1 MKKAY
6 IVHKCLEP
14 MAVRSLCI
22 QQNWYTRGTTL
33 EYERMLQSLLDE
45 HHMSRDTITDQDIID
60 LAEDI
65 AEHSDLDD
73 LEPETD
79 AVSCIAFE
87 LARLVTTIFEA
98 VWQRCAEEVELR

>member
-1 MKKAY
+1 MKKTY

-22 QQNWYTRGTTL
+22 QADWYTRGTTL

-65 AEHSDLDD
+65 AEHSVLTTWS
-73 LEPETD
+73 LRPT
-79 AVSCIAFE
+79 AVSCSPSS
-87 LARLVTTIFEA
+87 
-98 VWQRCAEEVELR
+98 WPGW